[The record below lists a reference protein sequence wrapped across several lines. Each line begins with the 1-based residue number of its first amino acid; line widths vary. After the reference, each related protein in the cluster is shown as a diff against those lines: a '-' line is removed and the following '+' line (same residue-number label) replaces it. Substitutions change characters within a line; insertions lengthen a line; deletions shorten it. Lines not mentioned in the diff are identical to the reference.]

1 MEMDKEKNQAF
12 WLKVGSV
19 LNLRLVGFTY
29 DQTALFDYIIDGTS
43 SFKTIVLDH
52 ELALRL
58 ISLKNDL
65 DYFKKQS
72 FYNRTGYVD

>member
-1 MEMDKEKNQAF
+1 MEIDEEKNQAF
-12 WLKVGSV
+12 WEKVGSV
-19 LNLRLVGFTY
+19 LNLRLIGFTY
-29 DQTALFDYIIDGTS
+29 DQTALFDYIIDGSS
-43 SFKTIVLDH
+43 SFKTIILDH

-72 FYNRTGYVD
+72 GYVD